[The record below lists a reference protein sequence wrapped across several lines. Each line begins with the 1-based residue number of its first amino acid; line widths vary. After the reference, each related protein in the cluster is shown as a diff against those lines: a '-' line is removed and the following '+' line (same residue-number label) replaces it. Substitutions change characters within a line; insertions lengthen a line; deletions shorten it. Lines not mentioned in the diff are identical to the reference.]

1 LGEKFL
7 EELQDF
13 LECVDIIPDKDLTV
27 QAFLVPETNQLL
39 INPNQIET
47 LDEFYFV
54 ILHEFCHWQFPEL
67 TEDEAD
73 INASIWLS
81 KEEVR
86 GVLDAEVGEPEWLNS
101 EKL

>member
-1 LGEKFL
+1 M
-7 EELQDF
+7 
-13 LECVDIIPDKDLTV
+13 DIIPDENLNV

-39 INPNQIET
+39 INPEEIHS

-73 INASIWLS
+73 INASLWLS
-81 KEEVR
+81 REEVR
-86 GVLDAEVGEPEWLNS
+86 GVLDAEVGEPEWLNFPKS
-101 EKL
+101 